1 MKIGKPKSGRAPAQ
15 RRVARA
21 AGRGRRRRG
30 FHHTRR
36 PCTPLARPWV
46 RPLRRRPARPC
57 PAPAFP
63 NFDPHR
69 ARGTGRGIAGQP
81 GRGRARRCARL
92 PARSEV
98 RVCGGSA
105 VPPRAALRAR
115 RPQCRRD
122 VGWLQWARPHLALW
136 WSEGGERRAGRRCA
150 PPKVLARTARAA
162 VWALS
167 GPLGAL
173 CGPIA
178 ARMRLA
184 LPPRACLGLAQQGG
198 PADASRSTNR
208 AGKAGGREL
217 NGESVC
223 WECSLGLQIWACC
236 ERIVSEVGGTV

>member
-1 MKIGKPKSGRAPAQ
+1 MAAVGTPRAVVERGERETCRAQ
-15 RRVARA
+15 MRA
-21 AGRGRRRRG
+21 AEGPRKNS
-30 FHHTRR
+30 
-36 PCTPLARPWV
+36 PC
-46 RPLRRRPARPC
+46 
-57 PAPAFP
+57 
-63 NFDPHR
+63 
-69 ARGTGRGIAGQP
+69 
-81 GRGRARRCARL
+81 
-92 PARSEV
+92 
-98 RVCGGSA
+98 GS
-105 VPPRAALRAR
+105 L
-115 RPQCRRD
+115 
-122 VGWLQWARPHLALW
+122 
-136 WSEGGERRAGRRCA
+136 
-150 PPKVLARTARAA
+150 

-184 LPPRACLGLAQQGG
+184 RPPRACLGLAQQGG

>member
-36 PCTPLARPWV
+36 PCIPLARPWV

-63 NFDPHR
+63 NFDPRR

-92 PARSEV
+92 PAQPEV

-105 VPPRAALRAR
+105 APPRAALRAR

-122 VGWLQWARPHLALW
+122 VGGCSGHTSRCGGAR
-136 WSEGGERRAGRRCA
+136 GERDVQGADARR
-150 PPKVLARTARAA
+150 RRARAA

-184 LPPRACLGLAQQGG
+184 RPPRACLGLAQQGG